1 MRERGGADAERPDDV
16 AERIAAIADVL
27 SEEFA
32 PLAQALADRMATEI
46 EQLGDDERLI
56 QLLGASVA
64 ANVETVLHVF
74 QHRIDV
80 DRVEVPSA
88 AVEYARRL
96 AQHGVAVDALIRAYR
111 LGQDSFLQRAFEE
124 LTGDDP
130 LLTARVAQRLTAI
143 SFAYIDRVS
152 QQVLTVYEDERE
164 RWLANRN
171 AIRAARIRELLDESQ
186 LDVPAAEQTLG
197 YRLQH
202 QRHLG
207 VVLWA
212 VETGSPVSQIA
223 VLERY
228 SRTLADQL
236 GCGARP
242 LFVPTD
248 EAAGW
253 AWLPLDRDADEPTA
267 DSLAPA
273 VRACGDDINI
283 AIGRPGQGVD
293 GFRRTHQQARQAQAV
308 AVIAGGDTSLTLF
321 RDVGPVA
328 MLCADVP
335 ATRAWVRDTLGPLA
349 VDDAPHAR
357 LRETLRV
364 FLSGGGSYL
373 AAASTL
379 TLHKNTVQYRVR
391 RAEQELGRSVR
402 DDALAIELALQACHW
417 LGDAVLQRP

>member
-1 MRERGGADAERPDDV
+1 MRERGGAHADRSDVV
-16 AERIAAIADVL
+16 AERIATIADVL
-27 SEEFA
+27 AEEFG
-32 PLAQALADRMATEI
+32 PLAQALADRIASEI

-64 ANVETVLHVF
+64 GNVETVLHMF
-74 QHRIDV
+74 QHGIDI

-96 AQHGVAVDALIRAYR
+96 AQHGVAVDAMIRAYR

-130 LLTARVAQRLTAI
+130 ALLAEVAQRLTAI

-171 AIRAARIRELLDESQ
+171 AARAARIRELLDESHV
-186 LDVPAAEQTLG
+186 DVLLAEETLG
-197 YRLQH
+197 YRLQR

-212 VETGSPVSQIA
+212 VERGSPVSQIS

-228 SRTLADQL
+228 SRTLAEHL

-248 EAAGW
+248 EAEGW
-253 AWLPLDRDADEPTA
+253 AWLPIHRDAPEPTA

-273 VRACGDDINI
+273 ARACGDDVNI
-283 AIGRPGQGVD
+283 AIGRPGRGVD
-293 GFRRTHQQARQAQAV
+293 GFRSTHQQARQAQAV
-308 AVIAGGDTSLTLF
+308 AVIAGGEASLTLF

-328 MLCADVP
+328 LLCADLP
-335 ATRAWVRDTLGPLA
+335 ATRVWVQDTLGPLA
-349 VDDAPHAR
+349 IDDGQHAR

-364 FLSGGGSYL
+364 FLAAGCSYL
-373 AAASTL
+373 AAASAL

-391 RAEQELGRSVR
+391 RAEQELGRGVR
-402 DDALAIELALQACHW
+402 DDALSVELALRACHW
-417 LGDAVLQRP
+417 FGGAVLRQP